1 MLRTPAR
8 LTSGVGRHRM
18 DVIFLDQN
26 KWIDL
31 AGVEA
36 GKASSSGF
44 VALYNELAAAVDG
57 GKAIFPLTMSHIL
70 ETSKRNDPTSRGHVA
85 TVQARLS
92 KGYEFRSRK
101 ARLLMEMRFSLQQ
114 LFDETPLALPENW
127 VVAPG
132 FMQAFEAFDEMV
144 ASPEDAAHTR
154 WLNQYLDPSKQF
166 LSYMLNQDEST
177 RRAAHAAFASESV
190 VLVARMEER
199 RRLLDG
205 ESVDLRRRAYS
216 AKLFLDHQ
224 GYVAHVL
231 QSIGHTVDEMKAKG
245 PKAIVRFLENVPTL
259 NVEVEMVTKLEAQTR
274 AIEENDIRDMLS
286 FCAALPYASR
296 IVGEKGFVA
305 LAKQANLDK
314 KYGTSVSKSLD
325 SLLGVYCAK

>member
-1 MLRTPAR
+1 
-8 LTSGVGRHRM
+8 M

-36 GKASSSGF
+36 GKASSSEL

-57 GKAIFPLTMSHIL
+57 GKAIFPLTVSHIL
-70 ETSKRNDPTSRGHVA
+70 EASKRNDPTSRGHVA

-92 KGYEFRSRK
+92 KGYVYRSRK
-101 ARLLMEMRFSLQQ
+101 ARLLMEMRFALQQ

-127 VVAPG
+127 AVAPG
-132 FMQAFEAFDEMV
+132 FMQAFEVFDEMV
-144 ASPEDAAHTR
+144 ASPEEAAHTR
-154 WLNQYLDPSKQF
+154 WLNQHLDPGKQF
-166 LSYMLNQDEST
+166 LDYMLNQDDST
-177 RRAAHAAFASESV
+177 RRAAHAAFAAESIA
-190 VLVARMEER
+190 LVERMEER

-245 PKAIVRFLENVPTL
+245 PKAIVSFLENVPTL
-259 NVEVEMVTKLEAQTR
+259 NVEAEMAAKLEAQPR

-286 FCAALPYASR
+286 FYTALPYASR